1 MSSEIHETTIE
12 ETAKLIQEIAV
23 EIAWKQWASLG
34 AGALSAPERRAAS
47 IIDPEALLLLSLVV
61 QDAERRLADFSAWW
75 AEVGSELLSV
85 QRTKTMLK
93 HFPEPAAAGLDD
105 FARLALESGDRRWKR
120 YAAAEVPEWGTRR
133 LKGAETPRLT
143 EASTLVV
150 RLRAGFGVNAKA
162 DALSFLLGIGGESAT
177 VQDIARAI
185 SYSTVAVRNALKDMV
200 LARLIHETTDHPAR
214 YYVYLEP
221 WAELLELESPRH
233 MKPPAWAYWYPV
245 HAFLA
250 NAYVLFKQ
258 GKTETKSAYV
268 LSSKARDVAEEFGR
282 AFSKNR
288 IPIPRLLDFRG
299 AAYLEG
305 FRETVKALRDWTLK
319 AG

>member
-1 MSSEIHETTIE
+1 MSSEIHETTIK
-12 ETAKLIQEIAV
+12 ETGRLIQETAV
-23 EIAWKQWASLG
+23 EVAWRQWASLG
-34 AGALSAPERRAAS
+34 AGALSAPEGRAAS

-93 HFPEPAAAGLDD
+93 HFPEPAAAGLDG
-105 FARLALESGDRRWKR
+105 FARLAVEAADRRWKR
-120 YAAAEVPEWGTRR
+120 YASDEMPGWGMRR
-133 LKGAETPRLT
+133 LKGAVAPRLT
-143 EASTLVV
+143 EASTLMV

-177 VQDIARAI
+177 VQDIASAI

-200 LARLIHETTDHPAR
+200 LARLIHETPDHPAS

-221 WAELLELESPRH
+221 WAMVLDLEEPGRT
-233 MKPPAWAYWYPV
+233 KPPAWTYWYPV

-258 GKTETKSAYV
+258 ADEEAKSAYV
-268 LSSKARDVAEEFGR
+268 LSSKARDIAEEFGR

-288 IPIPRLLDFRG
+288 ILIPRPPDYRG
-299 AAYLEG
+299 AVYLEG

-319 AG
+319 TG

>member
-1 MSSEIHETTIE
+1 MSSEIHETTIA
-12 ETAKLIQEIAV
+12 ETAKLIQATAV

-34 AGALSAPERRAAS
+34 AGALSAPEGRAAS

-61 QDAERRLADFSAWW
+61 QDAERRLVDFSAWW

-93 HFPEPAAAGLDD
+93 HFPEPAAAGLDE
-105 FARLALESGDRRWKR
+105 FARLAVEAGDRRWKR
-120 YAAAEVPEWGTRR
+120 YASDEVPGWGTRR
-133 LKGAETPRLT
+133 LKGAAAPRLM
-143 EASTLVV
+143 EASTLMV

-162 DALSFLLGIGGESAT
+162 DALAFLLGIGGESAT
-177 VQDIARAI
+177 VQDIASAI
-185 SYSTVAVRNALKDMV
+185 SYSTVTVRNALKDMV
-200 LARLIHETTDHPAR
+200 LARLIHETPDHPAR

-221 WAELLELESPRH
+221 WAEVLDLGAPRTTN
-233 MKPPAWAYWYPV
+233 PPTWAYWYPV

-258 GKTETKSAYV
+258 EKTETKSTYV
-268 LSSKARDVAEEFGR
+268 LSSKARNVAEEFGR

-288 IPIPRLLDFRG
+288 IPIPRPPDFRG

-305 FRETVKALRDWTLK
+305 FRETIAALRDWTLK
-319 AG
+319 VG